1 MTLDELLLEWSYR
14 SEKGYP
20 SLDNPSDIQV
30 LKQICEKLNLPI
42 DDILDEIGEDEEGEK
57 TYANKDGKPGYAG
70 LEPSPYD
77 GVDNEDEEETPEED
91 EEEVDTDGD
100 TIPDSSDGDSQYD
113 AIIRKHLKLEDNEP
127 IPKPK
132 HKYPFNPSG
141 GTFSIQVKGDDLK
154 YWDDFWTLTPPKAGA
169 EIGTTS
175 KGSGDGEIS
184 LYWLYQHSDSGVNAE
199 GTQGAD
205 NPDLEFNKLGVEVKA
220 FKGHIGKQGLGRF
233 GQDVEQL
240 KMLGVIFG
248 INALST
254 QFKGIP
260 TDGKRAD
267 KDVNPLTWDG
277 KNLKDAME
285 EVINFQK
292 IDLEQL
298 ASIPGYD
305 IFEKIKENMDFLN
318 GKLGNYTSAEEG
330 ARAMALEFIKPKIA
344 RKPGDGGFLVN
355 VLRTGDCRFWKIE
368 YDKVVNNKDAL
379 KHIGASQAQMKV
391 NFEELFG

>member
-14 SEKGYP
+14 SDRGYP
-20 SLDNPSDIQV
+20 SVDNPSDV
-30 LKQICEKLNLPI
+30 LLLK
-42 DDILDEIGEDEEGEK
+42 DILRELKLPEGDISELVDDLEGE
-57 TYANKDGKPGYAG
+57 
-70 LEPSPYD
+70 
-77 GVDNEDEEETPEED
+77 EEIKVNPD
-91 EEEVDTDGD
+91 QGDKEEVSPELPQQNTE
-100 TIPDSSDGDSQYD
+100 PKEKPKENLVGDSQYD
-113 AIIRKHLKLEDNEP
+113 AIIRAHLKLEDNEP

-132 HKYPFNPSG
+132 HKYPFNSSG

-154 YWDDFWTLTPPKAGA
+154 YWDDFWTLTPPKKGA
-169 EIGTTS
+169 KVGTTS

-184 LYWLYQHSDSGVNAE
+184 LYWLYQHSDSGVE
-199 GTQGAD
+199 VRGTQGSD
-205 NPDLEFNKLGVEVKA
+205 NPDLEFNDLGVEVKA
-220 FKGHIGKQGLGRF
+220 FDKHTGKQGLGRF
-233 GQDVEQL
+233 GQDTEQL

-248 INALST
+248 INALAT

-260 TDGKRAD
+260 DGKKRAP

-277 KNLKDAME
+277 GNLKGAME
-285 EVINFQK
+285 EVLKFQK
-292 IDLEQL
+292 VDLAQL

-305 IFEKIKENMDFLN
+305 IFKEIKENMDFLN
-318 GKLGNYTSAEEG
+318 SRLGDYASAEEG

-379 KHIGASQAQMKV
+379 KHIGASQAMMKV

>member
-1 MTLDELLLEWSYR
+1 YR
-14 SEKGYP
+14 SERGYP
-20 SLDNPSDIQV
+20 TLDNPSDVSI
-30 LKQICEKLNLPI
+30 LKEILTKLNLSEEDI
-42 DDILDEIGEDEEGEK
+42 SSILDELEDDDEVGPK
-57 TYANKDGKPGYAG
+57 TYGNKDGKKG
-70 LEPSPYD
+70 LEGFEDSD
-77 GVDNEDEEETPEED
+77 EDEKRLKKIVVKPEEEPQED
-91 EEEVDTDGD
+91 EEEVDTDSD
-100 TIPDSSDGDSQYD
+100 TKPDSPGGDPQYD
-113 AIIRKHLKLEDNEP
+113 AIIRTHLGLNDDQP
-127 IPKPK
+127 IPRVKGT
-132 HKYPFNPSG
+132 YPFNPSG

-220 FKGHIGKQGLGRF
+220 FKGHKGKQGLGRF

-285 EVINFQK
+285 EVIKFQK
-292 IDLEQL
+292 VDLEQL

-305 IFEKIKENMDFLN
+305 IFKEIKENMDFLN
-318 GKLGNYTSAEEG
+318 GRLGNYTSAEEG

-368 YDKVVNNKDAL
+368 YDKVVNNQDAL
-379 KHIGASQAQMKV
+379 KHIGASQAMMKV
-391 NFEELFG
+391 NFEELFGK

>member
-14 SEKGYP
+14 SERGYP
-20 SLDNPSDIQV
+20 TLGNPSDVSI
-30 LKQICEKLNLPI
+30 LKEILTKLNLSEEDVSSIIDELEDDPQNLETPGDDGLEDSSVQQAKEKQFQGKQT
-42 DDILDEIGEDEEGEK
+42 DDIEQPKEK
-57 TYANKDGKPGYAG
+57 
-70 LEPSPYD
+70 
-77 GVDNEDEEETPEED
+77 PEEN
-91 EEEVDTDGD
+91 
-100 TIPDSSDGDSQYD
+100 SAGDSQYD
-113 AIIRKHLKLEDNEP
+113 AIIRAHLGLDENQP

-132 HKYPFNPSG
+132 HKYPFNSSG

-154 YWDDFWTLTPPKAGA
+154 YWDDFWTLTPPKKGA
-169 EIGTTS
+169 KVGTTS

-184 LYWLYQHSDSGVNAE
+184 LYWLYQHSDSGINAE

-220 FKGHIGKQGLGRF
+220 FDSHIGKQGLGRF
-233 GQDVEQL
+233 GQDTEQL

-248 INALST
+248 INALAT

-260 TDGKRAD
+260 DGKKRAP

-277 KNLKDAME
+277 GNLKDAME
-285 EVINFQK
+285 EVIKFQK
-292 IDLEQL
+292 VDLEQL

-305 IFEKIKENMDFLN
+305 IFKDIKENMDFLN
-318 GKLGNYTSAEEG
+318 ERLGNYTSAEEG

-379 KHIGASQAQMKV
+379 KHIGASQAMMKV
-391 NFEELFG
+391 NFEKLFG

>member
-1 MTLDELLLEWSYR
+1 MTLNELLLEWSYR

-20 SLDNPSDIQV
+20 SLDNPSDVLVLEKILNKLGLPTYSIIQQ
-30 LKQICEKLNLPI
+30 LKEQ
-42 DDILDEIGEDEEGEK
+42 D
-57 TYANKDGKPGYAG
+57 
-70 LEPSPYD
+70 
-77 GVDNEDEEETPEED
+77 EETPGEEVKNT
-91 EEEVDTDGD
+91 VDTDGD
-100 TIPDSSDGDSQYD
+100 GIPDSPGGDSQYD
-113 AIIRKHLKLEDNEP
+113 AVIRNHLKLEDNEP

-132 HKYPFNPSG
+132 HKYPFSPSG

-154 YWDDFWTLTPPKAGA
+154 YWQDFWTLTPPKAGA
-169 EIGTTS
+169 KIGTTS

-184 LYWLYQHSDSGVNAE
+184 LYWLYQHSDSGVEAR
-199 GTQGAD
+199 GTQGSD
-205 NPDLEFNKLGVEVKA
+205 NPDLEFDGLGVEVKA
-220 FKGHIGKQGLGRF
+220 FPGHSGKQGLGRF

-285 EVINFQK
+285 EVIRFQSV
-292 IDLEQL
+292 DLTQL
-298 ASIPGYD
+298 SD
-305 IFEKIKENMDFLN
+305 IYPIFQQIQENLDFLN
-318 GKLGNYTSAEEG
+318 EKLGSYTTAEEG
-330 ARAMALEFIKPKIA
+330 ARAMSLEFIKPKIA

-355 VLRTGDCRFWKIE
+355 VLKTGDCRFWKIE
-368 YDKVVNNKDAL
+368 YDKIVGNEDAL

>member
-14 SEKGYP
+14 SERGYP
-20 SLDNPSDIQV
+20 TLDNPSDVSI
-30 LKQICEKLNLPI
+30 LKEILTNLNLNEE
-42 DDILDEIGEDEEGEK
+42 DISSVLDELRGDEDGD
-57 TYANKDGKPGYAG
+57 NDIDGMDGSGSDLPGKPKVQ
-70 LEPSPYD
+70 SISTND
-77 GVDNEDEEETPEED
+77 KEEE
-91 EEEVDTDGD
+91 EEEVDTDSD
-100 TIPDSSDGDSQYD
+100 SISDSSVGDSQYD
-113 AIIRKHLKLEDNEP
+113 AVIRTHLGLSDDQP

-132 HKYPFNPSG
+132 HKYPFDPSG

-154 YWDDFWTLTPPKAGA
+154 YWQDFWTLTPPKAGA
-169 EIGTTS
+169 EVGTTS

-220 FKGHIGKQGLGRF
+220 FAQHKGKQGLGRF

-248 INALST
+248 INALAT

-260 TDGKRAD
+260 TDGKRAE
-267 KDVNPLTWDG
+267 KNVNPLTWDG
-277 KNLKDAME
+277 KNLSDAME
-285 EVINFQK
+285 EVIKFQK

-305 IFEKIKENMDFLN
+305 IFKEIKENMDFLN
-318 GKLGNYTSAEEG
+318 KRLGDYSTAEEG

-344 RKPGDGGFLVN
+344 RKPGPGGFLVN
-355 VLRTGDCRFWKIE
+355 VLKSGDCRFWKIE
-368 YDKVVNNKDAL
+368 YDKVVGNKDAL

>member
-20 SLDNPSDIQV
+20 SLGNPSDV
-30 LKQICEKLNLPI
+30 LILEKILNELNLPSHSI
-42 DDILDEIGEDEEGEK
+42 IQKIKEQ
-57 TYANKDGKPGYAG
+57 
-70 LEPSPYD
+70 
-77 GVDNEDEEETPEED
+77 EEEIP
-91 EEEVDTDGD
+91 VDTDGD
-100 TIPDSSDGDSQYD
+100 GIPDSSGGDSQYD
-113 AIIRKHLKLEDNEP
+113 AVIRAHLNLSDDQP

-132 HKYPFNPSG
+132 HKYPFSPSG

-154 YWDDFWTLTPPKAGA
+154 YWQDFWTLTPPKAGA

-184 LYWLYQHSDSGVNAE
+184 LYWLYQHSDSGVEAR

-205 NPDLEFNKLGVEVKA
+205 NPDLEFDGLGVEVKA
-220 FKGHIGKQGLGRF
+220 YDGHKGKQGLGRF

-248 INALST
+248 INALAT

-260 TDGKRAD
+260 EGGKRAE
-267 KDVNPLTWDG
+267 KNVNPLTWDG

-285 EVINFQK
+285 EVLKFQK

-305 IFEKIKENMDFLN
+305 IFKEIKENMDFLN
-318 GKLGNYTSAEEG
+318 ERLGDYSTAEEG

-344 RKPGDGGFLVN
+344 RKPGPGGFLVN
-355 VLRTGDCRFWKIE
+355 VLKSGDCRFWKIE
-368 YDKVVNNKDAL
+368 YDKVVGNEDAL